1 MKKLLSVLFAICLV
15 VGLLPV
21 IASAAGETAKVSII
35 SNSDTGTYA
44 ALEVTEGGEAKHL
57 LTEDNCARPEL
68 SASASNYN
76 IKFEWKTGGK
86 PTLTLNGAVLHSNLA
101 DKPCISFSNGADEYV
116 LAIEEDST
124 VKKTGNGSEWGAI
137 RMYRA
142 SLTITGPG
150 KLTLDVSRCSGVQ
163 LYDDQYKTVGPNHDI
178 VLDEANIEMTFH
190 KDSNSDFCYGFGRHA
205 GTMKVLGGTLKANIN
220 IGGLFYGD
228 HPDSNFIISDSA
240 KIELNGETEVGLVRV
255 ENSII
260 IESGDLK
267 IRHAGTAAFY
277 AGKVFKIKGGTIDSV
292 GAPFSYSPDSVGIDF
307 SEYEGDFTAIVCNS
321 NDGKG
326 AVQYDPEKQ
335 NIQSRYVY
343 FKVTPGASYEVTV
356 KNGTTDLSVAE
367 AGATVTI
374 TARIAPEGKVFD
386 KWEVN
391 NGDITLADPAAM
403 TTTFVMPKE
412 NVKVT
417 ATYKDDPTQV
427 EDEPEAS
434 TPEASTPEESTPE
447 VSTPDVST
455 PDESTP
461 DASTPDTDNDEGNKK
476 PATSNKG
483 NGGFIALFI
492 IMIVVLVLAIAAVV
506 VFTIITMK
514 KMGIQLF
521 KAKAPAEAIE
531 AAAEETEEATE
542 ETAEDAE

>member
-1 MKKLLSVLFAICLV
+1 MKKLFSLLLAICLIA
-15 VGLLPV
+15 GLLPV
-21 IASAAGETAKVSII
+21 VASAAGATAKASFI
-35 SNSDTGTYA
+35 NSENGEMVT
-44 ALEVTEGGEAKHL
+44 LEVTDGGEAKYL
-57 LTEDNCARPEL
+57 VTEDGYAHAET
-68 SASASNYN
+68 ATASNYN
-76 IKFEWKTGGK
+76 IKFQFVDGK
-86 PTLTLNGAVLHSNLA
+86 PTIFLKGANLKA
-101 DKPCISFSNGADEYV
+101 PNKKMCISISSSAGGPEEYV
-116 LAIEEDST
+116 LYTETESFLES
-124 VKKTGNGSEWGAI
+124 NGSYNVYVSGTHI
-137 RMYRA
+137 RV
-142 SLTITGPG
+142 TGPG
-150 KLTLDVSRCSGVQ
+150 KLNLTVVDSTAIGIYDSTAATAGTKYDITLEDADIYLSTTRLTEGLLVCGFGNHARDITISGGKLDAEVSDSGVVYCVPAGGNSN
-163 LYDDQYKTVGPNHDI
+163 LYIKNSPEITVEHTGGKTGSF
-178 VLDEANIEMTFH
+178 A
-190 KDSNSDFCYGFGRHA
+190 
-205 GTMKVLGGTLKANIN
+205 
-220 IGGLFYGD
+220 
-228 HPDSNFIISDSA
+228 
-240 KIELNGETEVGLVRV
+240 RV
-255 ENSII
+255 ENAIV
-260 IESGDLK
+260 IENGNFL
-267 IRHAGTAAFY
+267 IRHGGTSAFY
-277 AGKVFKIKGGTIDSV
+277 AGKEFKIYGGTIDCV
-292 GAPFSYSPDSVGIDF
+292 GGPFSYSPTTVKIDF
-307 SEYEGDFTAIVCNS
+307 GDYAENCTVVVCNS
-321 NDGKG
+321 VDGKG
-326 AVQYDPEKQ
+326 AVQYDPEKSAQ
-335 NIQSRYVY
+335 QDRYVY
-343 FKVTPGASYEVTV
+343 FKITPGVSYEVAV

-367 AGATVTI
+367 AGETVTI

-391 NGDITLADPAAM
+391 NGDITLTDPAAM

-427 EDEPEAS
+427 EDE
-434 TPEASTPEESTPE
+434 PEASTPEESTPE

>member
-1 MKKLLSVLFAICLV
+1 MKKLFSLLLAICLIA
-15 VGLLPV
+15 GLLPV
-21 IASAAGETAKVSII
+21 VASAAGETAKI
-35 SNSDTGTYA
+35 SFINSAAGDT
-44 ALEVTEGGEAKHL
+44 VTVETTNGGEPVYL
-57 LTEDNCARPEL
+57 ITEDGVARTET
-68 SASASNYN
+68 ANADNYN
-76 IKFEWKTGGK
+76 IKFQFVDGNPTVFLKNANLKGVDNKIAVSISSSAAIPLTYVFHTEAESTIEAGTNAYGIRSIGAHMSFTGDAK
-86 PTLTLNGAVLHSNLA
+86 LNLIGNRSFAVGIYQA
-101 DKPCISFSNGADEYV
+101 D
-116 LAIEEDST
+116 
-124 VKKTGNGSEWGAI
+124 VKDA
-137 RMYRA
+137 
-142 SLTITGPG
+142 GP
-150 KLTLDVSRCSGVQ
+150 KFDIILD
-163 LYDDQYKTVGPNHDI
+163 N
-178 VLDEANIEMTFH
+178 ANIELTQNMQ
-190 KDSNSDFCYGFGRHA
+190 KGDYGSGFGNHTRDFI
-205 GTMKVLGGTLKANIN
+205 VDGGTLKATLIN
-220 IGGLFYGD
+220 SSVFY
-228 HPDSNFIISDSA
+228 SNTPNQNSNLYIKNSA
-240 KIELNGETEVGLVRV
+240 KIEVVQGSDSESAGFVRV
-255 ENSII
+255 ENGIY
-260 IESGDLK
+260 IESGDIN
-267 IRHAGTAAFY
+267 IRHGGTSAFY
-277 AGKVFKIKGGTIDSV
+277 AGKEFQITGGTNDVV
-292 GAPFSYSPDSVGIDF
+292 GGPFSYSPTTVKIDF
-307 SEYEGDFTAIVCNS
+307 GDYAENCTVVVCNS
-321 NDGKG
+321 VDGKG
-326 AVQYDPEKQ
+326 AVQYDPEKSAQ
-335 NIQSRYVY
+335 QDRYVY
-343 FKVTPGASYEVTV
+343 FKITPGVSYEVAV
-356 KNGTTDLSVAE
+356 KNGTADKSVVNSGE
-367 AGATVTI
+367 TVTI

-386 KWEVN
+386 KWEIN
-391 NGDITLADPAAM
+391 EGDIKLADPAAM

-434 TPEASTPEESTPE
+434 TPDESTPEESTPE